1 MKIFVNTSKSYNVL
15 DKEPYKMLISKIKG
29 FEGSYD
35 NQQITL
41 KWPND
46 VNATVINGFYI
57 GIEDGICYVPSIKYT
72 FAEIEEDHITK
83 VFIRCVQSNAFSRD
97 NFYDEVF
104 ERVSDISQRL
114 PYIYLPGV
122 DSFEAECSLTDK
134 IIFTFDAVVSDKDR
148 VVEVCCMMLS
158 HLIMMFSLDN

>member
-1 MKIFVNTSKSYNVL
+1 MHLVGK
-15 DKEPYKMLISKIKG
+15 
-29 FEGSYD
+29 
-35 NQQITL
+35 
-41 KWPND
+41 
-46 VNATVINGFYI
+46 
-57 GIEDGICYVPSIKYT
+57 
-72 FAEIEEDHITK
+72 
-83 VFIRCVQSNAFSRD
+83 

-134 IIFTFDAVVSDKDR
+134 IIVTFDAVVSDKDR